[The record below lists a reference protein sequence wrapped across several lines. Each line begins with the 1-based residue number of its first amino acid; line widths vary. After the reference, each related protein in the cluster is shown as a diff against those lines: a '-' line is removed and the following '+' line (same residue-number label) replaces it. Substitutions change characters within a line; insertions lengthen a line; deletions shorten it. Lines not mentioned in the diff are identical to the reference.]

1 MKLPDQ
7 KVIEILKLF
16 LYFKKQNSEYDKII
30 NLNHFDLNWKILK
43 N

>member
-7 KVIEILKLF
+7 EVIEILKLF

-30 NLNHFDLNWKILK
+30 NLNHFDLN
-43 N
+43 